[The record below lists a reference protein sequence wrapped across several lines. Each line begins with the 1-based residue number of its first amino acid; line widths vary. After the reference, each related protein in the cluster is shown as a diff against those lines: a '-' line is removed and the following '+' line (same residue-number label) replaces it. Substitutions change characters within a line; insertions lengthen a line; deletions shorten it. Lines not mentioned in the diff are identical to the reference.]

1 MDNRMKTTID
11 KLEKYASTT
20 PSKWREALEYRQEN
34 KIWLRYSQRIAMLM
48 LDKMDELGINQK
60 QLAEMMNCSQQYISK
75 VLKGR
80 ENLSLETL
88 YKIEM
93 TLCISIL
100 NENFNAGKLL
110 QIAE

>member
-1 MDNRMKTTID
+1 MKTTIE
-11 KLEKYASTT
+11 KLEKYASST

-34 KIWLRYSQRIAMLM
+34 KMWLRYSQRIAMLM

-75 VLKGR
+75 ILKGR

-88 YKIEM
+88 SKIERA
-93 TLCISIL
+93 LGISIIK
-100 NENFNAGKLL
+100 EEQVAV
-110 QIAE
+110 

>member
-1 MDNRMKTTID
+1 MKTTID

-34 KIWLRYSQRIAMLM
+34 KIWLRYSQRIAMFM

-93 TLCISIL
+93 TLGISIL
-100 NENFNAGKLL
+100 KENFNAGKLL